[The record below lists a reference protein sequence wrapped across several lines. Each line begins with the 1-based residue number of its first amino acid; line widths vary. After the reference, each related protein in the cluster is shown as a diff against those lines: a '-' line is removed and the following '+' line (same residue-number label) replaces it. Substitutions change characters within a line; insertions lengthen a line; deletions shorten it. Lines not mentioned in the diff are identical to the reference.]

1 MQPPSEQS
9 GDLRNE
15 LRDDAQKLTSSAT
28 ERLHSEAE
36 QRKGPAVEQARSVA
50 SALDRAAQDL
60 GGGKSPAWLKSL
72 FEQGAAQIQQL
83 ADAVEQKD
91 SRELVEDI
99 RQIARNNPTTFL
111 ATCAAA
117 GFAASRIFR
126 AEPSTL
132 PATASTP
139 VSGGNFQPSS
149 NQWSPATS
157 GFGGV
162 S

>member
-1 MQPPSEQS
+1 MQPPPEQS
-9 GDLRNE
+9 ADLRNE

-60 GGGKSPAWLKSL
+60 GGGQSPAWLKSL
-72 FEQGAAQIQQL
+72 FEQGASQIQRL

-91 SRELVEDI
+91 SRELIDDI
-99 RQIARNNPTTFL
+99 RQIARTNPTTFL

-126 AEPSTL
+126 AEPAPS
-132 PATASTP
+132 PTASMP
-139 VSGGNFQPSS
+139 PGGPSFGSGPGAWRP
-149 NQWSPATS
+149 TTT
-157 GFGGV
+157 GLGGA

>member
-1 MQPPSEQS
+1 MQPPPEQS

-60 GGGKSPAWLKSL
+60 GGGQSPAWLKSL
-72 FEQGAAQIQQL
+72 FEQGAAQIQRL
-83 ADAVEQKD
+83 ADTVEQKD
-91 SRELVEDI
+91 SRELIDDI
-99 RQIARNNPTTFL
+99 RQMARTNPTTFL

-126 AEPSTL
+126 AEPAPSTASSTPAGGANFSAGSSAWP
-132 PATASTP
+132 PATTE
-139 VSGGNFQPSS
+139 
-149 NQWSPATS
+149 
-157 GFGGV
+157 FGGV